1 MNTLEQTTQLAIEL
15 IKQQKVSDFEL
26 SVGKSSGVSTTVR
39 LSNVETLQYH
49 LDTSFNVSVYIGKNK
64 GQATSVDL
72 SKASLKNAIES
83 ACLIAKYTQEDPF
96 NGLAPSERMAWDIP
110 NLDLYYPWN
119 LDAKKSIEIA
129 KECEQI
135 ALEQNEINNSDGA
148 ELSSFEGESVYAN
161 SNGLIANLK
170 SSRHSLY
177 CSLIAKRGDEMQTA
191 YEYGVTIDSN
201 DLTSPSKI
209 GLEAARLA
217 QEKLGSRHLSPQK
230 CPIIFTSRQSSGLF
244 SQLLGALSGSR
255 QYKKTSFLLES
266 LGSKVLPES
275 ISIYEDPLKLK
286 TLGSRAF
293 DQDGVLKKKQFFV
306 EEGIVS
312 SYLMGQYSA
321 NQMGL
326 ESTANAGG
334 VSNCCVKSNFDGG
347 ITELTKSMDK
357 GLIVT
362 DLMGHGVN
370 ATTGDYSRG
379 ASGFWVENG
388 EIKYPVSGI
397 TIAGNL
403 KNMLKNVVSIASDV
417 DFRSNLKVGS
427 TLISEMTISGEG

>member
-15 IKQQKVSDFEL
+15 IKQQNVSDFEL
-26 SVGKSSGVSTTVR
+26 SVSRSSGVSTTIR
-39 LSNVETLQYH
+39 LSNVETLEYAIE
-49 LDTSFNVSVYIGKNK
+49 TSFDVSVYFGKNK
-64 GQATSVDL
+64 GNASSGDL
-72 SKASLKNAIES
+72 SRESLKNAIES

-96 NGLAPSERMAWDIP
+96 NGLAPKERMAWDIP
-110 NLDLYYPWN
+110 DLDSYYPWN
-119 LDAKKSIEIA
+119 LDAKQSIEIA
-129 KECEQI
+129 KECEQA
-135 ALEQNEINNSDGA
+135 ALDQSEVDNSDGA
-148 ELSSFEGESVYAN
+148 ELSSHEGESFYSN
-161 SNGLIANLK
+161 SNGLVAKLK
-170 SSRHSLY
+170 NSRHSLH

-191 YEYGVTIDSN
+191 YEYSVAIDSN
-201 DLTSPSKI
+201 DLTASSKI

-217 QEKLGSRHLSPQK
+217 QEKLGSRHLGPQK
-230 CPIIFTSRQSSGLF
+230 CPIIFTSRQSSGIF

-266 LGSKVLPES
+266 LGNKVLPES

-334 VSNCCVKSNFDGG
+334 VSNCCVNSNFDGG
-347 ITELTKSMDK
+347 ITELTKSMDR

-403 KNMLKNVVSIASDV
+403 KDMLNNVVSIASDV

>member
-170 SSRHSLY
+170 NTRHSLF

-334 VSNCCVKSNFDGG
+334 VSNCCVNSNFDGG
-347 ITELTKSMDK
+347 ITELTKSMDR

-403 KNMLKNVVSIASDV
+403 KDMLKNIVSIASDV

>member
-15 IKQQKVSDFEL
+15 IKQQKVSDFEISL
-26 SVGKSSGVSTTVR
+26 GKSSGVSTTVR

-64 GQATSVDL
+64 GQATSADL
-72 SKASLKNAIES
+72 SKTSLKNAIDS

-96 NGLAPSERMAWDIP
+96 NGLAPSERMAWDTP
-110 NLDLYYPWN
+110 DLDLYYPWS
-119 LDAKKSIEIA
+119 LDANKSIEIA

-135 ALEQNEINNSDGA
+135 ALEQSEINNSDGA

-161 SNGLIANLK
+161 SNGLIAKLK

-191 YEYGVTIDSN
+191 HEYSVEIDSN
-201 DLTSPSKI
+201 DLTAPSKI

-217 QEKLGSRHLSPQK
+217 QEKLGSRHLGPQK
-230 CPIIFTSRQSSGLF
+230 CPIIFTSRQSSGIF

-255 QYKKTSFLLES
+255 QYKKTSFLLDS
-266 LGSKVLPES
+266 LGSQVLPES

-306 EEGIVS
+306 KEGIVS

-334 VSNCCVKSNFDGG
+334 VSNCCVNSNFDGG
-347 ITELTKSMDK
+347 ISELTKSMDR

-403 KNMLKNVVSIASDV
+403 KDMLNNVVSIASDV

>member
-15 IKQQKVSDFEL
+15 IKQQKVSDFEI

-96 NGLAPSERMAWDIP
+96 NGLAPSERMAWDTP

-119 LDAKKSIEIA
+119 LDAKQSIEIA

-135 ALEQNEINNSDGA
+135 ALEQSEINNSDGA

-191 YEYGVTIDSN
+191 YEYSVAIDSN
-201 DLTSPSKI
+201 DLTAPSKI

-217 QEKLGSRHLSPQK
+217 QEKLGSRHLGPQK
-230 CPIIFTSRQSSGLF
+230 CPIIFTSRQSSGIF

-334 VSNCCVKSNFDGG
+334 VSNCCVNSNFDGG
-347 ITELTKSMDK
+347 ITELTKSMDR

-403 KNMLKNVVSIASDV
+403 KDMLKNVVSIASDV

>member
-15 IKQQKVSDFEL
+15 IKQQKVSDFEI

-96 NGLAPSERMAWDIP
+96 NGLAPSERMAWDRP

-119 LDAKKSIEIA
+119 LDANKSIEIA

-135 ALEQNEINNSDGA
+135 ALEQSEINNSDGA

-191 YEYGVTIDSN
+191 YEYSVAIDSN
-201 DLTSPSKI
+201 DLTAPSKI

-217 QEKLGSRHLSPQK
+217 QEKLGSRHLGPQK
-230 CPIIFTSRQSSGLF
+230 CPIIFTSRQSSGIF

-306 EEGIVS
+306 KEGIVS

-334 VSNCCVKSNFDGG
+334 VSNCCVNSNFDGG
-347 ITELTKSMDK
+347 ITELTKSMDR

-403 KNMLKNVVSIASDV
+403 KDMLNNVVSIASDV

>member
-1 MNTLEQTTQLAIEL
+1 MNTLEQTTQQAIEL
-15 IKQQKVSDFEL
+15 IKQQKVSDFEI

-96 NGLAPSERMAWDIP
+96 NGLAPSERMAWDSP

-119 LDAKKSIEIA
+119 LDAKQSIEIA

-135 ALEQNEINNSDGA
+135 ALEQSEINNSDGA

-191 YEYGVTIDSN
+191 YEYSVAIDSN
-201 DLTSPSKI
+201 DLTAPSKI

-230 CPIIFTSRQSSGLF
+230 CPIIFTSRQSSGIF

-293 DQDGVLKKKQFFV
+293 DQDGVLKKRQFFV

-334 VSNCCVKSNFDGG
+334 VSNCCVNSNFDGG
-347 ITELTKSMDK
+347 ITELTKSMDR

-403 KNMLKNVVSIASDV
+403 KDMLKNIVSIASDV

>member
-15 IKQQKVSDFEL
+15 IKQQKVSDFEI

-64 GQATSVDL
+64 GKATSVDL
-72 SKASLKNAIES
+72 SKASLINAIES

-96 NGLAPSERMAWDIP
+96 NGLAPSERMAWDRP

-119 LDAKKSIEIA
+119 LDANMSIEIA

-135 ALEQNEINNSDGA
+135 ALEQSEINNSDGA

-191 YEYGVTIDSN
+191 YEYSVAIDSN
-201 DLTSPSKI
+201 DLTAPSKI
-209 GLEAARLA
+209 GLEAARLT
-217 QEKLGSRHLSPQK
+217 QEKLGSRHLGPQK
-230 CPIIFTSRQSSGLF
+230 CPIIFTSRQSSGIF

-255 QYKKTSFLLES
+255 QYKKTSFLLDS
-266 LGSKVLPES
+266 LGSRVLPES

-334 VSNCCVKSNFDGG
+334 VSNCCVNSNFDGG
-347 ITELTKSMDK
+347 ITELTKSMDR

-403 KNMLKNVVSIASDV
+403 KDMLKNIVSIASDV

>member
-15 IKQQKVSDFEL
+15 IKQQKVSDFEISL
-26 SVGKSSGVSTTVR
+26 GKSSGVSTTVR

-96 NGLAPSERMAWDIP
+96 NGLAPSERMAWDTP

-119 LDAKKSIEIA
+119 LDAKQSIEIA

-135 ALEQNEINNSDGA
+135 ALEQSEINNSDGA

-191 YEYGVTIDSN
+191 YEYSVAIDSN
-201 DLTSPSKI
+201 DLTAPSKI

-217 QEKLGSRHLSPQK
+217 QEKLGSRHLGPQK
-230 CPIIFTSRQSSGLF
+230 CPIIFTSRQSSGIF

-306 EEGIVS
+306 KEGIVS

-334 VSNCCVKSNFDGG
+334 VSNCCVNSNFDGG
-347 ITELTKSMDK
+347 ITELTKSMDR

-403 KNMLKNVVSIASDV
+403 KDMLNNVVSIASDV

>member
-15 IKQQKVSDFEL
+15 IKQQKVSDFEI

-96 NGLAPSERMAWDIP
+96 NGLAPSERMAWDSP

-119 LDAKKSIEIA
+119 LDAKQSIEIA

-135 ALEQNEINNSDGA
+135 ALEQSEINNSDGA

-191 YEYGVTIDSN
+191 YEYSVAIDSN
-201 DLTSPSKI
+201 DLTAPSKI

-217 QEKLGSRHLSPQK
+217 QEKLGSRHLGPQK
-230 CPIIFTSRQSSGLF
+230 CPIIFTSRQSSGIF

-293 DQDGVLKKKQFFV
+293 DQDGVLKQKQFFV
-306 EEGIVS
+306 EKGIVS

-334 VSNCCVKSNFDGG
+334 VSNCCVNSNFDGG
-347 ITELTKSMDK
+347 ITELTKSMDR

-403 KNMLKNVVSIASDV
+403 KDMLKNIVSIASDV

-427 TLISEMTISGEG
+427 ILISEMTISGEG

>member
-15 IKQQKVSDFEL
+15 IKQQKVSDFEISL
-26 SVGKSSGVSTTVR
+26 GKSSGVSTTVR

-96 NGLAPSERMAWDIP
+96 NGLAPSERMAWDSP

-119 LDAKKSIEIA
+119 LDAKQSIEIA

-135 ALEQNEINNSDGA
+135 ALEQSEINNSDGA

-191 YEYGVTIDSN
+191 YEYSVAIDSN
-201 DLTSPSKI
+201 DLTAPSKI

-230 CPIIFTSRQSSGLF
+230 CPIIFTSRQSSGIF

-334 VSNCCVKSNFDGG
+334 VSNCCVNSNFDGG
-347 ITELTKSMDK
+347 ITELTKSMDR

-403 KNMLKNVVSIASDV
+403 KDMLKNIVSIASDV

>member
-15 IKQQKVSDFEL
+15 IKQQKVSDFEI

-96 NGLAPSERMAWDIP
+96 NGLAPSERMAWDSP

-119 LDAKKSIEIA
+119 LDANKSIEIA

-135 ALEQNEINNSDGA
+135 ALEQSEINNSDGA

-191 YEYGVTIDSN
+191 YEYSVAIDSN
-201 DLTSPSKI
+201 DLTAPSII
-209 GLEAARLA
+209 GLEAARLT
-217 QEKLGSRHLSPQK
+217 QEKLGSRHLGPQK
-230 CPIIFTSRQSSGLF
+230 CPIIFTSRQSSGIF

-266 LGSKVLPES
+266 LGSQVLPES

-334 VSNCCVKSNFDGG
+334 VSNCCVNSNFDGG
-347 ITELTKSMDK
+347 ITELTKSMDR

-403 KNMLKNVVSIASDV
+403 KDMLNNVVSIASDV

>member
-15 IKQQKVSDFEL
+15 IKQQKVSDFEISL
-26 SVGKSSGVSTTVR
+26 GKSSGVSTTVR

-96 NGLAPSERMAWDIP
+96 NGLAPSERMAWVTP
-110 NLDLYYPWN
+110 NLDLYYPWS

-135 ALEQNEINNSDGA
+135 ALEQSEINNSDGA

-191 YEYGVTIDSN
+191 YEYSVAIDSN
-201 DLTSPSKI
+201 DLTAPSKI

-217 QEKLGSRHLSPQK
+217 QEKLGSRHLGPQK
-230 CPIIFTSRQSSGLF
+230 CPIIFTSRQSSGIF

-266 LGSKVLPES
+266 LGDKVLPES

-306 EEGIVS
+306 KEGIVS

-334 VSNCCVKSNFDGG
+334 VSNCCVNSNFDGG
-347 ITELTKSMDK
+347 ITELTKSMDR

-403 KNMLKNVVSIASDV
+403 KDMLKNIVSIASDV

-427 TLISEMTISGEG
+427 ILISEMTISGEG

>member
-15 IKQQKVSDFEL
+15 IKQQKVSDFEI

-96 NGLAPSERMAWDIP
+96 NGLAPSERMAWDTP
-110 NLDLYYPWN
+110 DLDLYYPWN

-135 ALEQNEINNSDGA
+135 ALEQSEINNSDGA

-191 YEYGVTIDSN
+191 YEYSVAIDSN
-201 DLTSPSKI
+201 DLTAPSKI

-217 QEKLGSRHLSPQK
+217 QEKLGSRHLGPQK
-230 CPIIFTSRQSSGLF
+230 CPIIFTSRQSSGIF

-266 LGSKVLPES
+266 LGNKVLPES

-293 DQDGVLKKKQFFV
+293 DQDGVLKQKQFFV
-306 EEGIVS
+306 KEGIVL

-334 VSNCCVKSNFDGG
+334 VSNCCVNSNFDGG
-347 ITELTKSMDK
+347 ITELTKSMDR

-403 KNMLKNVVSIASDV
+403 KDMLKNIVSIASDV

>member
-15 IKQQKVSDFEL
+15 IKQQKVSDFEI

-72 SKASLKNAIES
+72 SKASLKNAIDS

-96 NGLAPSERMAWDIP
+96 NGLAPSERMAWDSP

-119 LDAKKSIEIA
+119 LDANKSIEIA

-135 ALEQNEINNSDGA
+135 ALEQSEINNSDGA

-191 YEYGVTIDSN
+191 YEYSVAIDSN
-201 DLTSPSKI
+201 DLTAPSKI

-217 QEKLGSRHLSPQK
+217 QEKLGSRHLGPQK
-230 CPIIFTSRQSSGLF
+230 CPIIFTSRQSSGIF

-266 LGSKVLPES
+266 LGSQVLPES
-275 ISIYEDPLKLK
+275 INIYEDPLKLK

-306 EEGIVS
+306 KEGIVS

-334 VSNCCVKSNFDGG
+334 VSNCCVNSNFDGG
-347 ITELTKSMDK
+347 ITELTKSMDR

-403 KNMLKNVVSIASDV
+403 KDMLKNIVSIASDV

>member
-15 IKQQKVSDFEL
+15 IKQQKVSDFEISL
-26 SVGKSSGVSTTVR
+26 GKSSGVSTTVR

-64 GQATSVDL
+64 GQATSADL

-96 NGLAPSERMAWDIP
+96 NGLAPSERMAWDRP

-119 LDAKKSIEIA
+119 LDANKSIEIA

-135 ALEQNEINNSDGA
+135 ALEQSEINNSDGA

-191 YEYGVTIDSN
+191 YEYSVAIDSN
-201 DLTSPSKI
+201 DLTAPSKI
-209 GLEAARLA
+209 GLEAARLT
-217 QEKLGSRHLSPQK
+217 QEKLGSRHLGPQK
-230 CPIIFTSRQSSGLF
+230 CPIIFTSRQSSGIF

-266 LGSKVLPES
+266 LGSRVLPES

-306 EEGIVS
+306 KEGIVS

-334 VSNCCVKSNFDGG
+334 VSNCCVNSNFDGG
-347 ITELTKSMDK
+347 ITELTKSMDR

-403 KNMLKNVVSIASDV
+403 KDMLNNVVSIASDV

>member
-148 ELSSFEGESVYAN
+148 ELSSSEGESVYAN

-170 SSRHSLY
+170 NTRHSLF

-209 GLEAARLA
+209 GLEAAKLA
-217 QEKLGSRHLSPQK
+217 QEKLGSRHQSPQK

-266 LGSKVLPES
+266 LGNKVLPDS

-403 KNMLKNVVSIASDV
+403 KDMLKNVVSIASDV

>member
-15 IKQQKVSDFEL
+15 IKQQKVSDFEISL
-26 SVGKSSGVSTTVR
+26 GKSSGVSTTVR

-96 NGLAPSERMAWDIP
+96 NGLAPSERMAWDRP

-119 LDAKKSIEIA
+119 LDANKSIEIA

-135 ALEQNEINNSDGA
+135 ALEQSEINNSDGA

-191 YEYGVTIDSN
+191 YEYSVAIDSN
-201 DLTSPSKI
+201 DLTAPSKI

-217 QEKLGSRHLSPQK
+217 QEKLGSRHLGPQK
-230 CPIIFTSRQSSGLF
+230 CPIIFTSRQSSGIF

-255 QYKKTSFLLES
+255 QYKKTSFLLDS
-266 LGSKVLPES
+266 LGSRVLPES

-334 VSNCCVKSNFDGG
+334 VSNCCVNSNFDGG
-347 ITELTKSMDK
+347 ITELTKSMDR

-403 KNMLKNVVSIASDV
+403 KDMLNNVVSIASDV

>member
-15 IKQQKVSDFEL
+15 IKQQKVSDFEI

-96 NGLAPSERMAWDIP
+96 NGLAPSERMAWDSP

-135 ALEQNEINNSDGA
+135 ALEQSEINNSDGA

-191 YEYGVTIDSN
+191 YEYSVAIDSN
-201 DLTSPSKI
+201 DLTAPSKI

-217 QEKLGSRHLSPQK
+217 QEKLGSRHLGPQK
-230 CPIIFTSRQSSGLF
+230 CPIIFTSRQSSGIF

-266 LGSKVLPES
+266 LGNKVLPES

-293 DQDGVLKKKQFFV
+293 DQDGVLKQKQFFV
-306 EEGIVS
+306 EKGIVS

-403 KNMLKNVVSIASDV
+403 KDMLKNIVSIASDV

>member
-15 IKQQKVSDFEL
+15 IKQQKVSDFEI

-96 NGLAPSERMAWDIP
+96 NGLAPSERMAWDSP

-119 LDAKKSIEIA
+119 LDAKQSIEIA

-135 ALEQNEINNSDGA
+135 ALEQSEINNSDGA

-191 YEYGVTIDSN
+191 YEYSVAIDSN
-201 DLTSPSKI
+201 DLTAPSKI

-217 QEKLGSRHLSPQK
+217 QEKLGSRHLGPQK
-230 CPIIFTSRQSSGLF
+230 CPIIFTSRQSSGIF

-334 VSNCCVKSNFDGG
+334 VSNCCVNSNFDGG
-347 ITELTKSMDK
+347 IMELTKSMDR

-403 KNMLKNVVSIASDV
+403 KDMLKNVVSIASDV

>member
-15 IKQQKVSDFEL
+15 IKQQKVSDFEI

-96 NGLAPSERMAWDIP
+96 NGLAPSERMAWDTP

-119 LDAKKSIEIA
+119 LDAKQSIEIA

-135 ALEQNEINNSDGA
+135 ALEQSEINNSDGA

-191 YEYGVTIDSN
+191 YEYSVAIDSN
-201 DLTSPSKI
+201 DLTAPSKI

-230 CPIIFTSRQSSGLF
+230 CPIIFTSRQSSGIF

-334 VSNCCVKSNFDGG
+334 VSNCCVNSNFDGG
-347 ITELTKSMDK
+347 ITELTKSMDR

-403 KNMLKNVVSIASDV
+403 KDMLKNIVSIASDV

>member
-15 IKQQKVSDFEL
+15 IKQQKVSDFEI

-96 NGLAPSERMAWDIP
+96 NGLAPSERMAWDTP

-135 ALEQNEINNSDGA
+135 ALEQSEINNSDGA

-191 YEYGVTIDSN
+191 YEYSVAIDSN
-201 DLTSPSKI
+201 DLTAPSNI

-217 QEKLGSRHLSPQK
+217 QEKLGSRHLGPQK
-230 CPIIFTSRQSSGLF
+230 CPIIFTSRQSSGIF

-293 DQDGVLKKKQFFV
+293 DQDGVLKKRQFFV
-306 EEGIVS
+306 EKGIVS

-334 VSNCCVKSNFDGG
+334 VSNCCVNSNFDGG
-347 ITELTKSMDK
+347 ITELTKSMDR

-403 KNMLKNVVSIASDV
+403 KDMLKNIVSIASDV

>member
-15 IKQQKVSDFEL
+15 IKQQKVSDFEI

-72 SKASLKNAIES
+72 SKVSLKNAIES

-96 NGLAPSERMAWDIP
+96 NGLAPSERMAWDSP

-119 LDAKKSIEIA
+119 LDANKSIEIA

-135 ALEQNEINNSDGA
+135 ALEQSEINNSDGA

-191 YEYGVTIDSN
+191 HEYSVAIDSN
-201 DLTSPSKI
+201 DLTAPSKI

-217 QEKLGSRHLSPQK
+217 QEKLGSRHLGPQK
-230 CPIIFTSRQSSGLF
+230 CPIIFTSRQSSGIF

-266 LGSKVLPES
+266 LGSQVLPES

-306 EEGIVS
+306 KEGIVS

-334 VSNCCVKSNFDGG
+334 VSNCCVNSNFDGG
-347 ITELTKSMDK
+347 ITELTKSMDR

-403 KNMLKNVVSIASDV
+403 KDMLNNVVSIASDV

>member
-15 IKQQKVSDFEL
+15 IKQQKVSDFEI

-96 NGLAPSERMAWDIP
+96 NGLAPSERMAWDSP

-119 LDAKKSIEIA
+119 LDAKQSIEIA

-135 ALEQNEINNSDGA
+135 ALEQSEINNSDGA

-191 YEYGVTIDSN
+191 YEYSVAIDSN
-201 DLTSPSKI
+201 DLTAPSKI

-217 QEKLGSRHLSPQK
+217 QEKLGSRHLGPQK
-230 CPIIFTSRQSSGLF
+230 CPIIFTSRQSSGIF

-266 LGSKVLPES
+266 LGNKVLPES

-334 VSNCCVKSNFDGG
+334 VSNCCVNSNFDGG
-347 ITELTKSMDK
+347 ITELTKSMDR

-403 KNMLKNVVSIASDV
+403 KDMLKNIVSIASDV

>member
-15 IKQQKVSDFEL
+15 IKQQKVSDFEI

-96 NGLAPSERMAWDIP
+96 NGLAPSERMAWDSP

-135 ALEQNEINNSDGA
+135 ALEQSEINNSDGA

-191 YEYGVTIDSN
+191 YEYSVAIDSN
-201 DLTSPSKI
+201 DLTAPSKI

-217 QEKLGSRHLSPQK
+217 QEKLGSRHLGPQK
-230 CPIIFTSRQSSGLF
+230 CPIIFTSRQSSGIF

-266 LGSKVLPES
+266 LGSQVLPES

-306 EEGIVS
+306 KEGIVS

-334 VSNCCVKSNFDGG
+334 VSNCCVNSNFDGG
-347 ITELTKSMDK
+347 ITELTKSMDR

-403 KNMLKNVVSIASDV
+403 KDMLNNVVSIASDV

>member
-148 ELSSFEGESVYAN
+148 ELSSSEGESVYAN

-170 SSRHSLY
+170 NTRHSLF

>member
-15 IKQQKVSDFEL
+15 IKQQKVSDFEI

-72 SKASLKNAIES
+72 SKVSLKNAIES

-96 NGLAPSERMAWDIP
+96 NGLAPSERMAWDTP

-135 ALEQNEINNSDGA
+135 ALEQSEINNSDGA

-161 SNGLIANLK
+161 SKGLIANLK

-191 YEYGVTIDSN
+191 YEYSVAIDSN
-201 DLTSPSKI
+201 DLTTPSKI

-217 QEKLGSRHLSPQK
+217 QEKLGSRHLGPQK
-230 CPIIFTSRQSSGLF
+230 CPIIFTSRQSSGIF

-266 LGSKVLPES
+266 LGDKVLPES

-306 EEGIVS
+306 KEGIVS

-334 VSNCCVKSNFDGG
+334 VSNCCVNSNFDGG
-347 ITELTKSMDK
+347 ITELTKSMDR

-403 KNMLKNVVSIASDV
+403 KDMLKNIVSIASDV